1 MACLLTYVL
10 VDCTVGPV
18 YNMYAM
24 KDKKLYSLLYM
35 VIKVSFDHNAC
46 RYFPSN
52 MVMVME
58 RYDEGSEK
66 VIAVL
71 SEYFVLVLEL
81 VLQVDS

>member
-1 MACLLTYVL
+1 
-10 VDCTVGPV
+10 
-18 YNMYAM
+18 
-24 KDKKLYSLLYM
+24 
-35 VIKVSFDHNAC
+35 
-46 RYFPSN
+46 

>member
-1 MACLLTYVL
+1 M
-10 VDCTVGPV
+10 GPF
-18 YNMYAM
+18 YNLYAM
-24 KDKKLYSLLYM
+24 KDKKLYPLLYM
-35 VIKVSFDHNAC
+35 VIKVSFDHIAR

-58 RYDEGSEK
+58 LYDEESEK

-81 VLQVDS
+81 PVWFYRWIPSVNIQIT